1 MSCSNCFNGCSEI
14 VSDQCVRYT
23 GIDVPAL
30 NIQNGDTLS
39 SVEQNLIEFLQSA
52 LDGTGIVMDIN
63 PSIICTIV
71 NNFLPV
77 SGDLTLVDFTKA
89 LIQAVCS
96 VKTSLDGL
104 AANVAHIEAPY
115 TTGCLTVSGG
125 SSVTHQ
131 VVQAI
136 ITKLCTVEADLAAL
150 AIDLDTNYVKLSD
163 LCSLVIGCIEN
174 SNPGGGT
181 KHYLKMVPYTV
192 VEYYGS
198 IAGIFDST
206 GAGLGDWEKIY
217 LCNGLNGTPD
227 KRGRVGVGAIVG
239 VPGGPLD
246 AAVNPGGF
254 NPNYA
259 LYDKVGS
266 NSVTLIT
273 SQIPSHTHIPT
284 VNVTEANGGHTHF
297 CFSNAQMGDGA
308 PTVSPTTVAAVQL
321 TGVNDL
327 SYVIVADPAN
337 NAAVRGLTNKVSV
350 GIGVTVEN
358 SLVGSNQAH
367 ANNQPALA
375 CYYIMYIPS

>member
-39 SVEQNLIEFLQSA
+39 SVEQNLIQFLQSA
-52 LDGTGIVMDIN
+52 LDGTGIIMDID

-89 LIQAVCS
+89 LIQAVCD
-96 VKTSLDGL
+96 VKDSLDSL
-104 AANVAHIEAPY
+104 AGDVANIEAPY
-115 TTGCLTVSGG
+115 TTGCLTVTGG

-150 AIDLDTNYVKLSD
+150 AIDLDTNYVKLAD

-181 KHYLKMVPYTV
+181 QHYLKMVPYTV

-198 IAGIFDST
+198 IVGNFGTS
-206 GAGLGDWEKIY
+206 GEGLGDWEKIY

-239 VPGGPLD
+239 VPGGTLA
-246 AAVNPGGF
+246 AAVNPGSSAF

-259 LYDKVGS
+259 LWDTAYGT
-266 NSVTLIT
+266 NSVTLTT
-273 SQIPSHTHIPT
+273 SQIPSHTHAAT
-284 VNVTEANGGHTHF
+284 SVVTDPGHTHF
-297 CFSNAQMGDGA
+297 TFSVAELGSGSPSVSSTISAGRQLSGVGDFSYSMSGDA
-308 PTVSPTTVAAVQL
+308 NLPTLSP
-321 TGVNDL
+321 
-327 SYVIVADPAN
+327 SSS
-337 NAAVRGLTNKVSV
+337 KVT
-350 GIGVTVEN
+350 GVTVATTN
-358 SLVGSNQAH
+358 TSIGGSEAH

>member
-39 SVEQNLIEFLQSA
+39 SVEQNLIQFLQSA
-52 LDGTGIVMDIN
+52 LDGTGIVMDID

-89 LIQAVCS
+89 LIQAVCD
-96 VKTSLDGL
+96 VKDQLDVL
-104 AANVAHIEAPY
+104 AGNVADIEAPY

-192 VEYYGS
+192 VEYYGTL
-198 IAGIFDST
+198 T
-206 GAGLGDWEKIY
+206 GNFGTSGEGLGDWEKIY

-239 VPGGPLD
+239 VPGGTL
-246 AAVNPGGF
+246 ASAVNPVSSSF

-259 LYDKVGS
+259 LFDTAYGS
-266 NSVTLIT
+266 NSVILNT
-273 SQIPSHTHIPT
+273 SQIPSHTHAASASSVVTDPT
-284 VNVTEANGGHTHF
+284 HTHSFEATNNNNGGPRPNGFATNHSGGVSSYTTGAASTGITVATNVTIDPTGGNG
-297 CFSNAQMGDGA
+297 
-308 PTVSPTTVAAVQL
+308 
-321 TGVNDL
+321 
-327 SYVIVADPAN
+327 
-337 NAAVRGLTNKVSV
+337 
-350 GIGVTVEN
+350 
-358 SLVGSNQAH
+358 AH

>member
-52 LDGTGIVMDIN
+52 LDGTGIVMDIDS
-63 PSIICTIV
+63 SIICAIV
-71 NNFLPV
+71 NDFLPM

-89 LIQAVCS
+89 LIQSVCS
-96 VKTSLDGL
+96 VKDQLDVL
-104 AANVAHIEAPY
+104 AGSVADIEAPY
-115 TTGCLTVSGG
+115 TTGCLTVASGD
-125 SSVTHQ
+125 SVTHQ

-136 ITKLCTVEADLAAL
+136 ITKLCTVEDDLAAL

-181 KHYLKMVPYTV
+181 QHYLKMVPYTV

-198 IAGIFDST
+198 LVGNFGTS
-206 GAGLGDWEKIY
+206 GEGLGDWEKIY

-239 VPGGPLD
+239 VPGGTLA
-246 AAVNPGGF
+246 AAVNPGSSAF

-259 LYDKVGS
+259 LYDTAYGT
-266 NSVTLIT
+266 NSVILTE
-273 SQIPSHTHIPT
+273 SQLPSHTHTPT
-284 VNVTEANGGHTHF
+284 VTSSITPNPHNHTGAFQEISNDWQSGGDASPGNGTGNGTATTSNVTLALN
-297 CFSNAQMGDGA
+297 
-308 PTVSPTTVAAVQL
+308 
-321 TGVNDL
+321 
-327 SYVIVADPAN
+327 
-337 NAAVRGLTNKVSV
+337 VSV
-350 GIGVTVEN
+350 TNANTGGN
-358 SLVGSNQAH
+358 LAH